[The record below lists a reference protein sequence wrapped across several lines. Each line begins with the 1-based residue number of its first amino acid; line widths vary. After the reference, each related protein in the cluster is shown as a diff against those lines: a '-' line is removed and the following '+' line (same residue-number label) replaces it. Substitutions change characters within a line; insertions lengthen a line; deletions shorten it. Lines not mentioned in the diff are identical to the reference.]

1 MRFLPHTPD
10 DVERMLKTIGVDA
23 TTDLFSTIPAS
34 LRLRAKLDLPQGL
47 GEREV
52 FAEIASLAD
61 ANGLPA
67 SFQGAGSYRHYV
79 PAVVQ
84 QILGRSEFATAYTP
98 YQPEV
103 SQGTLQATFE
113 FQTYV
118 ALLTGMDVANASV
131 YDGASALAEA
141 VLMSLRINSK
151 RDRVLLSSALHPE
164 YRHVVRTY
172 LRGFGRG
179 TVEEVAIGADGRT
192 DLALLESMM
201 NERVAT
207 VAVGY
212 PNVYGVIEDLRAA
225 AKIAHEHGALAI
237 SSTSEALSLALLASP
252 GACDVDIAVAEG
264 QSLGLFA
271 TRTEHL
277 RQMPGRLVGETVDDR
292 GRRGYVLTLSTR
304 EQHIRREKATSNICT
319 NQGLAALAV
328 TVFLG
333 LAGRRGL
340 RALAAENAR
349 RAHETA
355 ALLEEAGIAPAFVAP
370 FFNEF
375 TIAEPRRAGWYESAI
390 AAGVVPG
397 VLLGSLCGADEAAR
411 GKLLITVTECNTPEH
426 VGALVSVLRGEQ
438 RRRARA

>member
-264 QSLGLFA
+264 QSLGLPMSYGGPGVGLFA

-277 RQMPGRLVGETVDDR
+277 RSR
-292 GRRGYVLTLSTR
+292 GRNRRRPRPARLRSDAVHARATHSAR
-304 EQHIRREKATSNICT
+304 ESDVEHLHEPGACGACRDRLP
-319 NQGLAALAV
+319 G
-328 TVFLG
+328 
-333 LAGRRGL
+333 AGRPPR
-340 RALAAENAR
+340 LAR
-349 RAHETA
+349 
-355 ALLEEAGIAPAFVAP
+355 
-370 FFNEF
+370 
-375 TIAEPRRAGWYESAI
+375 
-390 AAGVVPG
+390 
-397 VLLGSLCGADEAAR
+397 AR
-411 GKLLITVTECNTPEH
+411 GRE
-426 VGALVSVLRGEQ
+426 
-438 RRRARA
+438 RAPCA